1 MFMNNPYSIFFKR
14 VFKPGPGQ
22 AFRSRNARCLFR
34 VALTAI
40 LFGSL
45 PGHSLA
51 DDLWDIYSLALT
63 NDPVYQAATLS
74 HSANAL
80 ELPIARTA
88 FQPSVTAEGSVRE
101 DQTDE
106 KNTNSG
112 NNDDYILG
120 IDFNLPLYN
129 KSDRVRIDQSRR
141 RVEISELEL
150 RQAKQDL
157 ILRVANQY
165 FNVLAA
171 RDAREVARLEKIA
184 IKRQMDLASERL
196 EVGLVTRTDLFDAKA
211 RFKQAEANQIQAQ
224 NNINNDLA
232 LLKQIIGVT
241 PEQLLPLSESAPLE
255 LPRPNDVESWVNRS
269 LSNNIMLA
277 IRSVELEIAQGDIEQ
292 QKSALFPV
300 VSLDGGHSW
309 KDSRGDSNTSP
320 GGSNTTRIAVNVR
333 IPVYAR
339 GVLDLKARQAGL
351 LYNLGEKRLEQTRR
365 SVSAQATTV
374 FLTMTSR
381 VSQVEALFDA
391 ITAGESALEAK
402 EEGFN
407 AGLTT
412 NLDVLDAQRDL
423 SRSRTD
429 YLRARYDYIIS
440 VLELERAVGDLN
452 EDDIKRVNGW
462 L

>member
-1 MFMNNPYSIFFKR
+1 MFMNKPYSIFR
-14 VFKPGPGQ
+14 WVFKPGPGQ
-22 AFRSRNARCLFR
+22 AFRSRHARCLIR

-40 LFGSL
+40 LSGSL

-74 HSANAL
+74 HSASAL
-80 ELPIARTA
+80 ELPIAQTA
-88 FQPSVTAEGSVRE
+88 FQPSVTAEGSVRG
-101 DQTDE
+101 DRTDE
-106 KNTNSG
+106 KNTDSG

-129 KSDRVRIDQSRR
+129 KADRVRIDQSRR

-157 ILRVANQY
+157 ILRVAIQY

-255 LPRPNDVESWVNRS
+255 LPRPNDVESWVNQS
-269 LSNNIMLA
+269 LSNNVLLA
-277 IRSVELEIAQGDIEQ
+277 IGSVELEIAQGEIEQ

-300 VSLDGGHSW
+300 VSLDGGHLW

-339 GVLDLKARQAGL
+339 GLLDLKTRQAGL
-351 LYNLGEKRLEQTRR
+351 LYNLDEKRLEQTRR
-365 SVSAQATTV
+365 SVSAQATTA
-374 FLTMTSR
+374 FLTMASR

-440 VLELERAVGDLN
+440 VLELERAVGDLD